1 MNFNTALS
9 FYFVISEEA
18 NCWHI
23 QRRVC
28 ICIWFGFC
36 WIDSGLNVK
45 LNSQLPNTELFCWE
59 IYTFLKGEES
69 KCSYPLKV
77 RRLGKQWID
86 NFSTFYINKTYFLQ
100 FMMGILF
107 ERDFATSPQAF
118 PRWQSNVSPTRL
130 CHLWIQADGRR
141 KSQDQETV
149 LGFSNLLYLC
159 LLKIEG
165 PLKSQIKQ
173 FNISLKNE

>member
-1 MNFNTALS
+1 M
-9 FYFVISEEA
+9 ISEEA

-28 ICIWFGFC
+28 ICIWFCFC

-45 LNSQLPNTELFCWE
+45 LNSQLPNTEFFCWE

-77 RRLGKQWID
+77 RRLGIQWID
-86 NFSTFYINKTYFLQ
+86 DCSTFYINKTYFLQ
-100 FMMGILF
+100 FTIGNFF

-118 PRWQSNVSPTRL
+118 PRWQHNVSPTRL
-130 CHLWIQADGRR
+130 CHL
-141 KSQDQETV
+141 TV

-165 PLKSQIKQ
+165 LLKYYHERVK
-173 FNISLKNE
+173 